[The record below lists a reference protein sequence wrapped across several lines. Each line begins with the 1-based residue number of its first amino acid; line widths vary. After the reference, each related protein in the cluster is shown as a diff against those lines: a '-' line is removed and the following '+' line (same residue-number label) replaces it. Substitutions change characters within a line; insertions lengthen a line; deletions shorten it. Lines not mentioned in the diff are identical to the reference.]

1 MSSLT
6 HDTDWFDEADLLEEM
21 EDNDFYFDPE
31 EVYSDVYDFP
41 ELLVPLE
48 EYQGEL

>member
-6 HDTDWFDEADLLEEM
+6 HEDWFNEADLLEEM
-21 EDNDFYFDPE
+21 EDDFYFDPE

-48 EYQGEL
+48 EYEGEL

>member
-1 MSSLT
+1 MSSY
-6 HDTDWFDEADLLEEM
+6 HFNDTDAWFDEADLLEEM
-21 EDNDFYFDPE
+21 EDFYFDPE